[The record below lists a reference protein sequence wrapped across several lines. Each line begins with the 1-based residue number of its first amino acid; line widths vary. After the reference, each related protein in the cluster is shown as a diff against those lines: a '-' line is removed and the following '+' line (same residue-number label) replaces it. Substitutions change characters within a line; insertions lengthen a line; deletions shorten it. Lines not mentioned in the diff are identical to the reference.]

1 MQILIAILEP
11 AWKEKEKANSAL
23 DSHDTSI
30 LPLATTARYNT
41 IGKGMLAPAPPP
53 QSKFTK

>member
-1 MQILIAILEP
+1 MQILIAILEL

-30 LPLATTARYNT
+30 LPLATTAQYNT
-41 IGKGMLAPAPPP
+41 IGKGMLAPP